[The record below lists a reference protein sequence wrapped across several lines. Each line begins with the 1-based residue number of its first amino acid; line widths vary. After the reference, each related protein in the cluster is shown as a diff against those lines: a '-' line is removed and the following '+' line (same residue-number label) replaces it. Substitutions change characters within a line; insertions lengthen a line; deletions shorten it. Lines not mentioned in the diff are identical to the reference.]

1 MIDSIHTGMKQGL
14 NHNKTSVL
22 YNTCNCMF
30 IGQNR
35 DRKHTEKGTLQCRR
49 FFGDF
54 ATSRDFVWKHLARVD
69 FLGQVQVNVVF

>member
-1 MIDSIHTGMKQGL
+1 
-14 NHNKTSVL
+14 
-22 YNTCNCMF
+22 MF

-54 ATSRDFVWKHLARVD
+54 VTSRDFVWKHLVRVD